1 MDSTHIKT
9 VSVTKKHSSPYYQH
23 TEFLLIIV
31 FFGTASGLWHGY
43 FNTCHDNF
51 NLNQINMTIMK
62 KVMMLAVVAALI
74 GLSAPQVS
82 AQVPSST
89 QGTSTQPD
97 DRQSTQPSDRT
108 TTQPDASQPSTG
120 TSTGTGTSKSS
131 DAHKADF
138 GDEIQASDLPAAVT
152 RALNEKY
159 PGYTT
164 DKAYRGKDG
173 TYKIKVSKGDE
184 KQTLFLD
191 ARGESVKSMK

>member
-1 MDSTHIKT
+1 
-9 VSVTKKHSSPYYQH
+9 
-23 TEFLLIIV
+23 
-31 FFGTASGLWHGY
+31 
-43 FNTCHDNF
+43 
-51 NLNQINMTIMK
+51 MK

-97 DRQSTQPSDRT
+97 DRQSTQPDQSTQPSDRT